1 MSEGLNLNSTWK
13 NQQIPRGKQIARH
26 NKTETKTTVSLY
38 LSKNLVEK
46 AKKHK
51 LNLSRITEEA
61 LSSILS
67 YAEAQ
72 NTQTTPKTSSEF
84 LGEAS
89 FPKEGSVPRAG
100 FEPATTRSSASL
112 PAAHGGRVERSPRL
126 SYLGVFFLLDVLIV

>member
-72 NTQTTPKTSSEF
+72 NTQTTPKTSSLF

-100 FEPATTRSSASL
+100 FEPATTRSSA
-112 PAAHGGRVERSPRL
+112 ERSPRL
-126 SYLGVFFLLDVLIV
+126 SYLGAALGSYQNKSEVMRFKVF